1 MESKDKILEVATEIF
16 QLKGK
21 SGARMQE
28 IADAAGVN
36 KALVHYYFKNKEGLF
51 QEVFQDLIRKT
62 ILPIVDVLK
71 GPESLDSK
79 IAKFI
84 DLYIDTL
91 KENPNMVTFII
102 GELQMN
108 KAPFTPSK
116 DMQDTIIA
124 IGKQLQED
132 TNFISIHPLQF
143 MTTLLG
149 ACIFPFIAK
158 PMFANFNQIDS
169 FSFDEFIEERKSILH
184 QIILNGIKSKK
195 NG

>member
-1 MESKDKILEVATEIF
+1 MDSKDKILEVAKDIF
-16 QLKGK
+16 QKKGK

-62 ILPIVDVLK
+62 IFPIVYVLR
-71 GPESLDSK
+71 GPEPLEDK
-79 IAKFI
+79 ISQFI

-116 DMQDTIIA
+116 EMQDTVIS

-132 TNFISIHPLQF
+132 PNFISIHPLQF

-149 ACIFPFIAK
+149 SCIFPFIAK
-158 PMFANFNQIDS
+158 PMFTNFDQIEP

-184 QIILNGIKSKK
+184 HIILNGIKS
-195 NG
+195 NNNE